1 VILLYNPPSSA
12 GKKPILP
19 MSLLALAAL
28 LEGRHETLI
37 VDGNLESDPMAAL
50 DRAIEAHQVDILA
63 VTVMPGPQLQDAVPV
78 CRALK
83 ARHREVVIVWGGY
96 FPTQH
101 ADACLRADYVDVVI
115 RGHGEEAFV
124 DLVNALRAGGRARPA
139 GVTEALARIPGVAVR
154 DRSGAMVDGG
164 KPPLPH
170 PDRLPDFPYHRVDMA
185 RYPRRT
191 FLGSRTLAHH
201 SSYGCPFTCN
211 FCAVVNLVDGRWL
224 PQSAE
229 RTARVVTRLHR
240 EHGVDAVEFYDN
252 NFFVHETRTVEFAE
266 RIRPLGMSWWGEAR
280 VDTLLKYDER
290 SWATMA
296 DAGLRMMFMGAESGS
311 VETLARMNKGGTQ
324 TPDTTLAIAERARR
338 FGIVPEFSFV
348 MGNPPDPAEDV
359 RSTIAF
365 IREVKRVNPAS
376 EIILYMY
383 TPVPLSGTLFEEAK
397 ASGFRFPETLDEW
410 TSTSWREFSQRRSS
424 HTPWMDD
431 PVRRRMKDFERVL
444 NAYYPTVTD
453 PRLGR
458 RLRGLLRLVSA
469 FRYRTE
475 WYRSPIEL
483 QALHRIL
490 AYQRPETAGF

>member
-1 VILLYNPPSSA
+1 MILLYNPPSSA
-12 GKKPILP
+12 GRKPILP

-28 LEGRHETLI
+28 LEGRHACRI
-37 VDGNLESDPMAAL
+37 VDGNLEPDPLDAL
-50 DRAIEAHQVDILA
+50 DRAIDDLDVDVLA
-63 VTVMPGPQLQDAVPV
+63 VTVMPGPQLHDAVPT

-83 ARHREVVIVWGGY
+83 ERHPELVVVWGGY

-101 ADACLRADYVDVVI
+101 VDACLRAPYVDVVV
-115 RGHGEEAFV
+115 RGHAEKAFV
-124 DLVNALRAGGRARPA
+124 ALIEALRADGPARASAVSPA
-139 GVTEALARIPGVAVR
+139 LSAIAGVAVR
-154 DRSGAMVDGG
+154 DGDAIADGG
-164 KPPLPH
+164 KPPLPD
-170 PDRLPDFPYHRVDMA
+170 PDQLPGFPYHLVDMS

-191 FLGSRTLAHH
+191 FLGRRTLAHH

-211 FCAVVNLVDGRWL
+211 FCAVVNLVDGRWR
-224 PQSAE
+224 PQSAA
-229 RTARVVTRLHR
+229 RTAATVEYLHHT
-240 EHGVDAVEFYDN
+240 HGVDAVEFYDN
-252 NFFVHETRTVEFAE
+252 NFFVHEKRTVEFAE
-266 RIRPLGMSWWGEAR
+266 RVRPLDMSWWGEAR

-324 TPDTTLAIAERARR
+324 TPDSTLAIAERARR
-338 FGIVPEFSFV
+338 HRIVPEFSFV
-348 MGNPPDPAEDV
+348 MGNPPDPEEDV

-365 IREVKRVNPAS
+365 IREVKKVNPAA

-397 ASGFRFPETLDEW
+397 ASGFRFPETLEEW
-410 TSTSWREFSQRRSS
+410 TSDAWREFSQRRSS
-424 HTPWMDD
+424 HTPWMGD

-453 PRLGR
+453 PKLGR
-458 RLRGLLRLVSA
+458 QLRGLLRLASA
-469 FRYRTE
+469 WRYRTE
-475 WYRSPIEL
+475 IYRSPVEL
-483 QALHRIL
+483 QVLHRLI